1 MRRIPAEENIAP
13 ASNQLAFK
21 RDSDSLLIPLIS
33 ATPEGPIYSPPSIS
47 SALTAY
53 RLGKH
58 PIACGCEKR
67 KLIILFPSKYHCKLV
82 TEKPG

>member
-33 ATPEGPIYSPPSIS
+33 ATPEDPYIFP
-47 SALTAY
+47 AFN
-53 RLGKH
+53 
-58 PIACGCEKR
+58 
-67 KLIILFPSKYHCKLV
+67 LFS
-82 TEKPG
+82 TDRI